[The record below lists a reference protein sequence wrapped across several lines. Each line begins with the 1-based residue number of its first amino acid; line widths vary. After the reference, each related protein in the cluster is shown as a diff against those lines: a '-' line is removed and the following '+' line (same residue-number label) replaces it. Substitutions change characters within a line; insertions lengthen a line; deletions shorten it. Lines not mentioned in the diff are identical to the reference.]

1 MRIVRIVEENSTLQK
16 EVKLPETTTDELIRR
31 LRALTE
37 IHPLGQE
44 VNKLLIAAANQLYT
58 LADQVDQVQTIA
70 SELSQLSKQIKQQ
83 E

>member
-1 MRIVRIVEENSTLQK
+1 M
-16 EVKLPETTTDELIRR
+16 PETTTDELIRR

>member
-83 E
+83 A